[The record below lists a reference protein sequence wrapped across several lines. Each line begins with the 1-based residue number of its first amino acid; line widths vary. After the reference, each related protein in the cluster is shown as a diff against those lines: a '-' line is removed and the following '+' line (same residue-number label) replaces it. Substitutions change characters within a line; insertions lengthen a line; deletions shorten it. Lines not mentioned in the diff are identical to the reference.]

1 MKDRD
6 KTNIKVSSA
15 VNRDELKVIKRKFIV
30 MLAAMGV
37 FVGAILV
44 FRSTAWFTSNK
55 DVSGDGMQMTAMDM
69 PYDIVCLDDSKEN
82 IFQSVHDLIK
92 TDDAAVWQMTA
103 QNNMENYDDNDE
115 GLAPGSFGMVSF
127 YVKPHDTSIDL
138 NLTFELTGYEYLSNA
153 TEGTNELIAV
163 DDKLQGYLNGHILLF
178 QNRTE
183 VTNETTKEV
192 EYIYSDPVLPDDT
205 ASRVLKNKN
214 FLKENENTPVN
225 IYWVWPKTLS
235 TLVDASSNE
244 YVGVKPFC
252 TGDDYT
258 KICNDVLKYPE
269 KYLYEYAVEQDEEG
283 NDIILTEKLIA
294 EKYDKYGDLY
304 DRADNQIGIN
314 VDYITLKMSTEESPS
329 EGA

>member
-1 MKDRD
+1 MKE
-6 KTNIKVSSA
+6 KSKIKDSSA
-15 VNRDELKVIKRKFIV
+15 VDYDELKLIKKKFFI

-37 FVGAILV
+37 FVAAILV
-44 FRSTAWFTSNK
+44 FKSVAWFTNNK
-55 DVSGDGMQMTAMDM
+55 NASGDGVYMVAEGA

-178 QNRTE
+178 QERTE
-183 VTNETTKEV
+183 VINETTGEV
-192 EYIYSDPVLPDDT
+192 ESYIYYDPVLPDDT
-205 ASRVLKNKN
+205 ASRVINKK

-252 TGDDYT
+252 EGEDYK
-258 KICNDVLKYPE
+258 KICNDILTYPG
-269 KYLYEYAVEQDEEG
+269 KYLYEYAGEQDEEG
-283 NDIILTEKLIA
+283 NDITLTEKLIA

-304 DRADNQIGIN
+304 DRADNQIGMN

-329 EGA
+329 QGA

>member
-1 MKDRD
+1 MRD
-6 KTNIKVSSA
+6 KLKRNVSST
-15 VNRDELKVIKRKFIV
+15 VNQDELKVIKRKFIV

-44 FRSTAWFTSNK
+44 FKSVAWFTNNK
-55 DVSGDGMQMTAMDM
+55 NSSGDGMYMVAEGA
-69 PYDIVCLDDSKEN
+69 PYDIVCLDDNKEN

-92 TDDAAVWQMTA
+92 TDDTAVWQMTA

-153 TEGTNELIAV
+153 TEGTNKLIAV
-163 DDKLQGYLNGHILLF
+163 DDELQGYLNGHILLF
-178 QNRTE
+178 QKRTE
-183 VTNETTKEV
+183 VINEATKEV
-192 EYIYSDPVLPDDT
+192 EYIYSEPVLPDGT
-205 ASRVLKNKN
+205 ASRFINKK

-252 TGDDYT
+252 EGEDYK
-258 KICNDVLKYPE
+258 KICNDILTYPG
-269 KYLYEYAVEQDEEG
+269 KYLYEYAGEQGEEG
-283 NDIILTEKLIA
+283 NDITLTEKLIA

-304 DRADNQIGIN
+304 DRADNQIGMN

-329 EGA
+329 QGA

>member
-1 MKDRD
+1 MRD
-6 KTNIKVSSA
+6 KLKRNVSS
-15 VNRDELKVIKRKFIV
+15 VNQDELKVIKRKFIV

-37 FVGAILV
+37 FVAAILV
-44 FRSTAWFTSNK
+44 FKSVAWFTNNK
-55 DVSGDGMQMTAMDM
+55 NSSGDGMYMVAEGA
-69 PYDIVCLDDSKEN
+69 PYDIVCLYDNKEN
-82 IFQSVHDLIK
+82 IFQSVHNLIK

-153 TEGTNELIAV
+153 TEGTNKLIAV
-163 DDKLQGYLNGHILLF
+163 DDELQGYLNGHILLF
-178 QNRTE
+178 QKRTE
-183 VTNETTKEV
+183 VINEATKEV
-192 EYIYSDPVLPDDT
+192 EYIYSEPVLPDGT
-205 ASRVLKNKN
+205 ASRFINKK

-258 KICNDVLKYPE
+258 KICNDVLNYPE
-269 KYLYEYAVEQDEEG
+269 KYLYKYAVEQDEEG
-283 NDIILTEKLIA
+283 KAIILTEKLIA

-304 DRADNQIGIN
+304 DRADNQIGMN
-314 VDYITLKMSTEESPS
+314 VDYITLKMSTEESLS